1 MPRCGGRKRPWFIDV
16 YGLLPRVKTLG
27 FANLTPLRS
36 SQGYAFLMADQQ
48 LTYRDAGVD
57 IDEAQRALR
66 AVMGSVKA
74 TYSENVVGGVGGFG
88 ALFRASFGEME
99 QPLLVSSID
108 GVGTKTK
115 VAAMV
120 GDYTNLGR
128 DIVNHCV
135 NDILCQGARPLF
147 FLDYFGC
154 SRLQGLMFE
163 EVVKGMAEACQEV
176 GASLIGGET
185 AEMPGVYNE
194 DEIDLVGSIVGIVDQ
209 EKKLPRGKMQVG
221 DAVIGIA
228 SNGLHTNGYTLA
240 RRALFEVGGLSVRDP
255 MPSLGR
261 TIGAEMLRPHR
272 CYFNAVYPILQDTEQ
287 VYAVA
292 HITGGGLYDNI
303 PRVLPSDVRVV
314 IEKRSWTPLP
324 IFQMIQ
330 GLGNIPEPEMYRA
343 FNMGIGLVMIVDR
356 FIASAVVQRLN
367 DAGESA
373 AIIGEVQPGSN
384 EVQIL

>member
-1 MPRCGGRKRPWFIDV
+1 MSDE
-16 YGLLPRVKTLG
+16 
-27 FANLTPLRS
+27 
-36 SQGYAFLMADQQ
+36 Q
-48 LTYRDAGVD
+48 LTYRSSGVD

-66 AVMGSVKA
+66 SVLGSVKA
-74 TYSENVVGGVGGFG
+74 TYSDDVVGGVGGFG
-88 ALFRASFGEME
+88 ALYRASFSDLEK
-99 QPLLVSSID
+99 PILVSSID

-163 EVVKGMAEACQEV
+163 EILVGMAEACQEV

-194 DEIDLVGSIVGIVDQ
+194 DEIDLVGSIIGLVDQ
-209 EKKLPRGKMQVG
+209 DRKLPRGKMQAG
-221 DAVIGIA
+221 DSVIGIA

-240 RRALFEVGGLSVRDP
+240 RRALFEMGGLSVRDQ
-255 MPSLGR
+255 MLGLGR
-261 TIGAEMLRPHR
+261 TIGSELLRPHR
-272 CYFNAVYPILQDTEQ
+272 CYFNSVYPILQDTEK

-324 IFQMIQ
+324 IFQLIQ
-330 GLGNIPEPEMYRA
+330 QTGNVSEPEMYRA
-343 FNMGIGLVMIVDR
+343 FNMGVGMVMIADR

-373 AIIGEVQPGSN
+373 AIIGEVQPGSA